1 MKKNILKTSAYLLAS
16 CLENWGSGKKYHFH
30 KKETCITK
38 GKQKIN
44 NKSLFLQ
51 YRVKYVCK
59 ITTRNI
65 VSSLSYELKEVFS
78 LQKQPFADVLQN
90 SYSKNI
96 RNFARKH
103 LRWSLFSTACNF
115 IKKRH
120 HQRCFPV
127 NFAKFLKSE
136 QLRATVSQSL
146 KYKTWL
152 IEKNRSLWKTLNEV
166 F

>member
-65 VSSLSYELKEVFS
+65 VSPWVTSSKKFSVFRSSRSQMFYKIVILKIFAISQENTCVGVSFQRPATLLKRDFIRGVF
-78 LQKQPFADVLQN
+78 LWILQN
-90 SYSKNI
+90 
-96 RNFARKH
+96 F
-103 LRWSLFSTACNF
+103 
-115 IKKRH
+115 
-120 HQRCFPV
+120 
-127 NFAKFLKSE
+127 
-136 QLRATVSQSL
+136 
-146 KYKTWL
+146 
-152 IEKNRSLWKTLNEV
+152 
-166 F
+166 